1 MGACSSLLKKSYVVS
16 IEEKI
21 FVPLEA
27 SNVLYDL
34 PKFKQSFLLI
44 MKKNYI
50 QDQLQKQADSQK
62 L

>member
-16 IEEKI
+16 IENKI
-21 FVPLEA
+21 FIPLDA

>member
-16 IEEKI
+16 IENKI

>member
-1 MGACSSLLKKSYVVS
+1 MGACSSLLKKSYVVA
-16 IEEKI
+16 IEKKI
-21 FVPLEA
+21 FVPLEV

-50 QDQLQKQADSQK
+50 LDQLQKQADSQK